1 MALPVAAGMTVGLVL
16 LGVLMGPASEPVG
29 RASIERRPAAALVTL
44 PKPAVEEK
52 SRPAEVTQ
60 PPSIET
66 PRAAAPA
73 EPAWRRFAVAVPS
86 TTLPQIAI
94 IIDDMGIDRRL
105 GRAMAALPGPLTLSF
120 LPYAPDLPAQTQ
132 AARTAGHELMV
143 HIPMEPDHP
152 EASVPASVL
161 SVDLSPGEAIRRL
174 YWALGRFDGFV
185 GVNNH
190 MGSRFTADADHMRP
204 VLEELKRRGLLFVDS
219 RTSPRTVG
227 PSIARGLGLPFVGRD
242 VFLDHEDDS
251 AAIRAR
257 LRDAEGIARRQ
268 GYAVAIGH
276 PRERTLAALKEW
288 LPTVAE
294 RGLVLVPISA
304 IVYRLTRV

>member
-1 MALPVAAGMTVGLVL
+1 M
-16 LGVLMGPASEPVG
+16 S
-29 RASIERRPAAALVTL
+29 
-44 PKPAVEEK
+44 
-52 SRPAEVTQ
+52 
-60 PPSIET
+60 
-66 PRAAAPA
+66 
-73 EPAWRRFAVAVPS
+73 
-86 TTLPQIAI
+86 
-94 IIDDMGIDRRL
+94 
-105 GRAMAALPGPLTLSF
+105 
-120 LPYAPDLPAQTQ
+120 YAPDVRHQ
-132 AARTAGHELMV
+132 AEAGRQRGHELML
-143 HIPMEPDHP
+143 HLPMEPEGP
-152 EASVPASVL
+152 FNY
-161 SVDLSPGEAIRRL
+161 PGPNALMTGLGEEENLRRL
-174 YWALGRFDGFV
+174 YWALDRFDGFV